1 MQPTKIVSLEQL
13 LDGRYGSVL
22 CYPKYSVKEAI
33 KRTKELKLLGV
44 KAVEFAG
51 EKTAFNLRVL
61 GKGCVGIVVI
71 VHTRTGRVAL
81 KIRRVDADR
90 KGMEHEAEMLAKA
103 NIIGV
108 GPCLIASNEDFLL
121 MEYVEGKLLPQW
133 IASLKGRGAR
143 KRIRLVLRGIL
154 EQCWKLDQAGL
165 DHGELS
171 RAPKHLIIDA
181 DDKAHIVD
189 YETASAKRRTSNVT
203 SICQFLFLGSQLA
216 KTMRRKLGKIQ
227 SKALIAV
234 LRDYKL
240 NHTKQNFLRI
250 LQMCRL
256 TQCVLPKNENC
267 MKLPSF

>member
-13 LDGRYGSVL
+13 RDERYGSVL

-51 EKTAFNLRVL
+51 EKTVSNLPVL

-81 KIRRVDADR
+81 KTRRVDADR

-103 NIIGV
+103 NSIGV
-108 GPCLIASNEDFLL
+108 GPCLIALNKDFLI
-121 MEYVEGKLLPQW
+121 MEYVEGKLLPRW
-133 IASLKGRGAR
+133 IACLKGRGAR
-143 KRIRLVLRGIL
+143 KRIRSVLRDIL

-171 RAPKHLIIDA
+171 RAPKHIIIDL

-189 YETASAKRRTSNVT
+189 FETASLTRRTSNVT
-203 SICQFLFLGSQLA
+203 SICQYLFLGSQVARTLR
-216 KTMRRKLGKIQ
+216 TKLGEIKDQ
-227 SKALIAV
+227 ALIAV
-234 LRDYKL
+234 LRNYKL
-240 NHTKQNFLRI
+240 EPTEQNFVKI
-250 LQMCRL
+250 LQACRL
-256 TQCVLPKNENC
+256 T
-267 MKLPSF
+267 